1 MPLLNRIDAILL
13 RQVLTEYIED
23 RKKEMNDKRTG
34 PITRCLLLDRIQNV
48 EELTNKIF
56 KK

>member
-13 RQVLTEYIED
+13 RQVLSEYIED
-23 RKKEMNDKRTG
+23 RKKEMNDKRLG
-34 PITRCLLLDRIQNV
+34 PITRCLLWDRIQNV

-56 KK
+56 K